1 LRFRCRS
8 AYEALNRLKAK
19 TQSGR
24 IGNATIVVTY
34 VC

>member
-19 TQSGR
+19 TRSGSL
-24 IGNATIVVTY
+24 GNAIIVVTY